1 MDRRQFVKSVGFT
14 VAGFGPTSLIAP
26 SVSHAAYPSKPV
38 TMLVPFAAGGAGDIL
53 TRAIAD
59 HARSKRNVAV
69 GVEYRPGA
77 GATIAPSQVARAE
90 PDGSTLGL
98 FSVSPFL
105 TVPHLQKLSYDTT
118 KDFTYI
124 AIYAFVPLALYV
136 PVDSP
141 LQDWAGV
148 VRFAKDNPGRLRW
161 GTSGVRGVAHIAV
174 EAALK
179 KEGVKATFVPFTG
192 GAQAITAM
200 LGGHVEAVVSA
211 DYGPQ
216 LAAGKVR
223 LLALTGAEKL
233 AQFPQLPTFKE
244 LGYPLATEAIYGIY
258 GPAKLAP
265 DVVTYW
271 EGVTR
276 EMMATEAFRGVLKT
290 VNAGSVYMDSA
301 AFTQNVTENYHK
313 LGEAI
318 EALGLKTK

>member
-1 MDRRQFVKSVGFT
+1 MDRRQFVKSVGIT

-26 SVSHAAYPSKPV
+26 SVSHAAYPNKPV

-53 TRAIAD
+53 TRVIAD
-59 HARSKRNVAV
+59 HARSKRNIAV

-90 PDGSTLGL
+90 PDGATLGL

-124 AIYAFVPLALYV
+124 AIYAFVPLAFYV
-136 PVDSP
+136 PTASP
-141 LQDWAGV
+141 LQNWTAV
-148 VRFAKDNPGRLRW
+148 LRFAKDNAGRLRW

-233 AQFPQLPTFKE
+233 AEFPQLPTFKE

-271 EGVTR
+271 EGATK
-276 EMMATEAFRGVLKT
+276 EMMATDAFRGVLKT

-301 AFTQNVTENYHK
+301 AFTQNVNENYRK

-318 EALGLKTK
+318 EALGLKSK